1 MAIMPEEEKKEKEK
15 VETETTEEVEKT
27 TEEKTDAETTEET
40 KEESK
45 EETEKE
51 SKDTGSDTTIDYEAE
66 LKKEKE
72 ARELAEKA
80 LSEDRY
86 HGDKRKEKEEE
97 VEEEEDD
104 DKPLT
109 RAELQAEL
117 ARHGEEVKKT
127 SRMAQAENYA
137 DKISSSDDERNLII
151 ERWKNRGFPESLTLE
166 EQMDEVYA
174 SVNSKKMIG
183 ERNEVMRA
191 LKGKQGVSTS
201 DANVHQDELQQT
213 KSEPDASSAD
223 KQALVSAGWVWNSK
237 TKRHE
242 KKSKDGKRTYKRDSK
257 TGAVSPV

>member
-1 MAIMPEEEKKEKEK
+1 MATMPEDEKK
-15 VETETTEEVEKT
+15 VETETTEEVKET

-40 KEESK
+40 SKEESK
-45 EETEKE
+45 EESEE
-51 SKDTGSDTTIDYEAE
+51 GSDITIDYEAE

-72 ARELAEKA
+72 AREGLEKQIA
-80 LSEDRY
+80 GDAYKYRK
-86 HGDKRKEKEEE
+86 DKREEKEEE
-97 VEEEEDD
+97 VKEEEEDDD

-137 DKISSSDDERNLII
+137 DKISSSEAERNLII

-166 EQMDEVYA
+166 QQMDEVYA

-201 DANVHQDELQQT
+201 DAGVHQDELQQT

-242 KKSKDGKRTYKRDSK
+242 KKSNDGKRTYKRDSK
-257 TGAVSPV
+257 TGAVTPV